1 MGKGLRSIDGR
12 CTLALLYTAG
22 LLTALEYWWLPIRVQ
37 DRIGPP
43 ARMAGVSLDAG
54 LGWVAACIVG
64 FLVIP
69 LAFTFILH
77 RERPASIGM
86 SLKGFHKHIWIYLGL
101 YAVMISFILMAAER
115 PGFQGTYPFVQDATL
130 SVDTF
135 IRWEVAYLAQFVA
148 LEAFFRGYLLFT
160 LEKRFGWNAIFVMAV
175 PYCMIHFHKPAPEC
189 FGAIIAGVVLGA
201 LALRLRTWA
210 GGAVLHALVAFTMD
224 YLAAQRAGLF

>member
-69 LAFTFILH
+69 LALTFILH

-101 YAVMISFILMAAER
+101 YAVMIPFILMAAER
-115 PGFQGTYPFVQDATL
+115 PGFQDTYPFVQDATL